1 MRLRVLMAVNSD
13 IKVSW
18 AVTPCGMVDRYQ
30 ITSTLKVKVV
40 GSSKVVVSNTILHN
54 IIPEDITS
62 YI

>member
-1 MRLRVLMAVNSD
+1 MAVNSD

-18 AVTPCGMVDRYQ
+18 AVTPCGMVDRYH
-30 ITSTLKVKVV
+30 ITSTLKAKVV